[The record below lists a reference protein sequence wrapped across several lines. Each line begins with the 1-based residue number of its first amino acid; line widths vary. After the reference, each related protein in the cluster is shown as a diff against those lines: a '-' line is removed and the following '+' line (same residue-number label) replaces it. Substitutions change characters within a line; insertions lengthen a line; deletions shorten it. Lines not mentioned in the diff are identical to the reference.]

1 MSEFSLALAGNP
13 NCGKT
18 TLFNA
23 LTGASQRIGNWPG
36 VTVDK
41 VEGDYQE
48 NGNKY
53 NVIDLPGIYSFSAY
67 SLDEKVSREFILSE
81 KPDVVVNIIDAS
93 NLERNLYLTTQ
104 LLEMKVPVIVALNMM
119 DIVKQRKIKIEI
131 EHLSKHLDCK
141 VIPIS
146 ASGKTGI
153 DTLKEEIA
161 IAVSAKKISSTVIK
175 YDEVMETSIKK
186 VEAAISAD
194 AKAAV
199 VDARWLAVKL
209 FEEDELAKE
218 IASNAGELIA
228 EESVKIEKH
237 IGEDADI
244 VVADGRYGFI
254 HGLAKDVINRTSE
267 LDQNITDKIDSVI
280 LNRILGIPI
289 FLGIMYLM
297 FLITMNAGAPFI
309 DFFDGLCGTIFVDG
323 VKYLIEG
330 WMPAFLT
337 TIIADGVGGGIQT
350 VATFIPPIGLIF
362 LCLSTLEDS
371 GYMARAAFV
380 MDRALRSIGLPGKA
394 FIPMLVGL
402 GCNVP
407 GIMATR
413 TLESNRDRLLSIMI
427 NPLISCGARLPI
439 WVLFAAVFFRDSA
452 GTMLF
457 SLYFIGVTLAVIM
470 GLLFGKTILKGEAS
484 NFVMELPPYHIPT
497 LSGVFFHTWNRLK
510 SFILRAGKVLIIVVV
525 ILSFLNSIGTDGSFG
540 NEDSENSVLS
550 AASKAITPVFYPMG
564 LTEENWPASVGLF
577 TGLFAKE
584 AVVGTLDSLY
594 SQIAEKDA
602 KAAAKLAGKEIKE
615 KKKEEFDFWKGI
627 GDSFAAIPAGYEGFF
642 DGALDPLGLGDV
654 TGIKDQSSAESA
666 EGLEINEGTFSA
678 MKKYFPNRYAA
689 IAYILFLLIYAPC
702 FAAIAAVYK
711 ETNLKW
717 TIFSTGYLTGLAWI
731 VSTLFYQ
738 STRLASN
745 AASALGWITFCV
757 AIIITFVFTLKKMG
771 KQVED

>member
-1 MSEFSLALAGNP
+1 MREFKLALVGNP

-23 LTGASQRIGNWPG
+23 LTGGNQRIGNWPG

-41 VEGDYQE
+41 VEGEYDE
-48 NGNKY
+48 KGDKY

-81 KPDVVVNIIDAS
+81 SPDLVVNIIDAS

-104 LLEMKVPVIVALNMM
+104 LLEMKVPIIIALNMM
-119 DIVKQRKIKIEI
+119 DIVKQRNIKIEI
-131 EHLSKHLDCK
+131 EHLAKHLDCC
-141 VIPIS
+141 VVPIS

-153 DTLKEEIA
+153 DTLIEEITA
-161 IAVSAKKISSTVIK
+161 TVSNKKISSRVIQ
-175 YDEVMETSIKK
+175 YDEIMENAIKR
-186 VEAAISAD
+186 VEDAVTEDAISSD
-194 AKAAV
+194 
-199 VDARWLAVKL
+199 VDKRWLAVKL
-209 FEEDELAKE
+209 FEEDELAQE
-218 IASNAGELIA
+218 IAKGAKDIIS
-228 EESVKIEKH
+228 EESIKIEKH
-237 IGEDADI
+237 IGEEADI
-244 VVADGRYGFI
+244 VIADGRYGFI
-254 HGLAKDVINRTSE
+254 HGLAEDVINRRSE
-267 LDQNITDKIDSVI
+267 LDQNITDVIDKFI

-309 DFFDGLCGTIFVDG
+309 DFFDGICGTIFVDG
-323 VKYLIEG
+323 VKYLLDG
-330 WMPAFLT
+330 KLPTFLVT
-337 TIIADGVGGGIQT
+337 LLADGVGGGIQT

-362 LCLSTLEDS
+362 LCLSILEDS

-380 MDRALRSIGLPGKA
+380 MDRALRAIGLPGKA

-439 WVLFAAVFFRDSA
+439 WVLFASVFFKNSA

-457 SLYFIGVTLAVIM
+457 ALYFIGIFLAVLM

-497 LSGVFFHTWNRLK
+497 ISGVLFHTWNRLK
-510 SFILRAGKVLIIVVV
+510 GFILRAGKVIILVV
-525 ILSFLNSIGTDGSFG
+525 ILLSFLNSIGTDGSFG
-540 NEDSENSVLS
+540 NENSENSILS
-550 AASKAITPVFYPMG
+550 ATSKVITPVFYPMG
-564 LTEENWPASVGLF
+564 ITKENWPASVGLF

-602 KAAAKLAGKEIKE
+602 KCANEPQIKPV
-615 KKKEEFDFWKGI
+615 EFDFWVGI
-627 GDSFAAIPAGYEGFF
+627 GDSFAAIPAGYENFF
-642 DGALDPLGLGDV
+642 DGLSDPLGFNDI
-654 TGIKDQSSAESA
+654 TTIKDETKLEMAEK
-666 EGLEINEGTFSA
+666 LDVNEGTFQA
-678 MKKYFPNRYAA
+678 MRKYFQNKYAV

-702 FAAIAAVYK
+702 FAVIATVYK
-711 ETNLKW
+711 ETNLNW
-717 TIFSTGYLTGLAWI
+717 TLFSTGYLTGLAWI
-731 VSTLFYQ
+731 VATLFYQ
-738 STRLASN
+738 TSRLSTNPAE
-745 AASALGWITFCV
+745 ALGWIAMCL
-757 AIIITFVFTLKKMG
+757 IIISTFIIVLKKLG
-771 KQVED
+771 KQTDN

>member
-1 MSEFSLALAGNP
+1 MKEFTLALAGNP

-23 LTGASQRIGNWPG
+23 LTGSTQRIGNWPG

-41 VEGDYQE
+41 VEGEYTLND
-48 NGNKY
+48 NKY
-53 NVIDLPGIYSFSAY
+53 NIIDLPGIYSFSAY

-81 KPDVVVNIIDAS
+81 KPNLVVNILDAS

-119 DIVKQRKIKIEI
+119 DIVKQRKIKIEV

-153 DTLKEEIA
+153 DDLQEA
-161 IAVSAKKISSTVIK
+161 IESAICANKISSRVVQ
-175 YDEVMETSIKK
+175 YDEVME
-186 VEAAISAD
+186 AAISEVEKVVQQD
-194 AKAAV
+194 AKTAD
-199 VDARWLAVKL
+199 VDTRWLAVKL
-209 FEEDELAKE
+209 FEDDELAKE
-218 IASNAGELIA
+218 IAKGA
-228 EESVKIEKH
+228 EQIVAKESSKVEKH
-237 IGEDADI
+237 IGEEADI
-244 VVADGRYGFI
+244 VIADGRYGFI
-254 HGLAKDVINRTSE
+254 HGLANDVINRSSE
-267 LDQNITDKIDSVI
+267 LDQNITDTIDKII

-289 FLGIMYLM
+289 FLGVMYLV
-297 FLITMNAGAPFI
+297 FLVTMNAGAPFI

-323 VKYLIEG
+323 VKYLLEG
-330 WMPAFLT
+330 NVPDFIVTLL
-337 TIIADGVGGGIQT
+337 ADGVGGGIQT

-362 LCLSTLEDS
+362 LCLSILEDS

-380 MDRALRSIGLPGKA
+380 MDRALRAIGLPGKA

-439 WVLFAAVFFRDSA
+439 WVLFAAAFFRDSA

-457 SLYFIGVTLAVIM
+457 SLYFIGVTLAVVM

-497 LSGVFFHTWNRLK
+497 ISGVLFHTWNRLK
-510 SFILRAGKVLIIVVV
+510 GFILRAGKVLILVVV
-525 ILSFLNSIGTDGSFG
+525 LLSFLNSIGTDGSFG
-540 NEDSENSVLS
+540 NEDSENSILS
-550 AASKAITPVFYPMG
+550 AVSKGITPVFYPMG
-564 LTEENWPASVGLF
+564 LTKENWPASVGLF

-594 SQIAEKDA
+594 AQVAKKDSAQLA
-602 KAAAKLAGKEIKE
+602 KITGEEVVVPEA
-615 KKKEEFDFWKGI
+615 EFDFWGGI
-627 GDSFAAIPAGYEGFF
+627 GDAFAAIPAGYEGFF
-642 DGALDPLGLGDV
+642 DGLGDPIGLGDV
-654 TGIKDQSSAESA
+654 TAISGQTNAESA
-666 EGLEINEGTFSA
+666 EGLEVDEGTFTA
-678 MKKYFPNRYAA
+678 MRKYFVNKYAA

-702 FAAIAAVYK
+702 FAAIAAVYR

-717 TIFSTGYLTGLAWI
+717 TIFSTAYLTGLAWI
-731 VSTLFYQ
+731 VATLFYQ
-738 STRLASN
+738 TSRLSTTPS
-745 AASALGWITFCV
+745 SALCWIGFCFV
-757 AIIITFVFTLKKMG
+757 VIIAFVIGLSKFGKKT
-771 KQVED
+771 EN